1 MVVLPI
7 MNKDIMMKITLN
19 FKNPTILR
27 NQLDSSK
34 GETAVSDIIVGKNSL
49 NLLDKKS
56 IDKMANN
63 PLAITEFIRKNI
75 AYSNTPISDIKINTK
90 KYPNSDFYDT
100 YIIPIPS
107 YQNNK
112 VTDYIYGLLVNSI
125 RYSTP
130 FLNKE
135 EKLDLSKLKIDE
147 LFSTTMLQKALYLK
161 NRGLVSDAIKDTLI
175 KEGYSK
181 QIEIID
187 FINSLDYSINDQE
200 IALISEYNKI
210 IDFFSA
216 EGKTKKFLVN
226 YKNMAKENFDCY
238 VLLGAFNN
246 LLYNKPLEWH
256 NLSKEQQKILQL
268 KLYKDAA

>member
-216 EGKTKKFLVN
+216 EGKAKKILVN
-226 YKNMAKENFDCY
+226 YKNIAKENFDCY